1 MDEKTSWE
9 TFFKMMIADE
19 HGAQKKYEMA
29 GDLAESPELKKVFAK
44 LAGEEQFHAQILE
57 SEMLK
62 LEKKQVNSKQ

>member
-9 TFFKMMIADE
+9 TFFKMMIMEE

-29 GDLAESPELKKVFAK
+29 GDLAESPELKKIFAR

-57 SEMLK
+57 GELMK
-62 LEKKQVNSKQ
+62 LEKKGV

>member
-57 SEMLK
+57 GEMLK